1 MMKQSRTLFIGAAV
15 ALVFAAAPAFAHEDH
30 SHGAAD
36 HANLMDERKAL
47 KLEPSERAMLLI
59 EMRQFLN
66 GIQVM
71 TESLSRDDL
80 NAVASAA
87 KPLGRAAMHDV
98 PDSMKAKLPKEFK
111 QFASAVHGGFD
122 QVALD
127 AESLGDTKHTQKQ
140 LADILK
146 NCVSCHN
153 AFQIQA
159 LPEKKQ

>member
-1 MMKQSRTLFIGAAV
+1 MMKQGKRLFMGAVLAS
-15 ALVFAAAPAFAHEDH
+15 VFAAAPALAHEEH

-36 HANLMDERKAL
+36 HANLTDDRKAL

-80 NAVASAA
+80 KAVANAA
-87 KPLGRAAMHDV
+87 KPLGRAAMHEV

-111 QFASAVHGGFD
+111 QFALAVHGGFD
-122 QVALD
+122 QIAMD

-140 LADILK
+140 VADLLK

-153 AFQIQA
+153 TFQIQV

>member
-1 MMKQSRTLFIGAAV
+1 MMKPGKALLMGAAL
-15 ALVFAAAPAFAHEDH
+15 ALAFATVPASAHEDH

-36 HANLMDERKAL
+36 HANFKDERKAL

-66 GIQVM
+66 GIQIM
-71 TESLSRDDL
+71 TEALSRDDL
-80 NAVASAA
+80 KAVASAA

-122 QVALD
+122 QIAMD
-127 AESLGDTKHTQKQ
+127 AESLGDARHTQKQ
-140 LADILK
+140 VADLLK
-146 NCVSCHN
+146 NCVSCHS
-153 AFQIQA
+153 AFQIHV